1 MGPRRNLEADIL
13 DALSIA
19 AIVFLGEFG
28 MLRDQE
34 KLVQRLREAARAGSS
49 QLATIV
55 EWSPKYVSGN
65 GQRLW
70 DGTDIPGQPYSVQD
84 GVLVAKRV
92 LDAVH
97 GMPPS
102 RVGLGSTAATS
113 ALHTAVVGS
122 RNATKAL
129 YDAIV
134 AISNAKPVAQL
145 NQYIATDSAGNQI
158 ADIGQLAAALI
169 GTVDAIKAAL
179 PAFVT
184 YPKSDPK
191 IGVLEIAASA
201 TLRKELADQRDAA
214 AKLSAEMAESK
225 VRAEK
230 TEAELTQLKAAGE
243 AKKNETEAKLLEMV
257 NGTEAARTQVQ
268 EILDSLSEFKDTAQ
282 AQRAE
287 IESLRDSARDI
298 SGNLN
303 AFDGTLKSIRT
314 ELEEIRGSAES
325 RYKDQEQYVAHVE
338 ELIAK
343 AKAMLGAATITGL
356 AKAFDD
362 ERKDLDKR
370 MRGAMIGF
378 ALGIGMILVV
388 TGMLALYVF
397 RIEIGQEVPG
407 VSDTEAAVTL
417 TGFLSRSIILLGPV
431 WLALFSARRYR
442 NLFDLR
448 QQYSHKYNMAFSVN
462 GFQNQAPDYSQ
473 QIAYWVFQTVGANPV
488 GAKESKG
495 GMDEH
500 PMEGIKDLLSSIVSR
515 LPLPMKAD

>member
-1 MGPRRNLEADIL
+1 
-13 DALSIA
+13 
-19 AIVFLGEFG
+19 

-34 KLVQRLREAARAGSS
+34 KTVQQMRDAAK
-49 QLATIV
+49 ATGAHLTSIE
-55 EWSPKYVSGN
+55 EWSPKYISGN

-70 DGTDIPGQPYSVQD
+70 DGVDIPGQPYSFQD
-84 GVLVAKRV
+84 AVLESKRV
-92 LDAVH
+92 VDAVH
-97 GMPPS
+97 GMPLS

-134 AISNAKPVAQL
+134 AISNAKPAAQL
-145 NQYIATDSAGNQI
+145 NQYVATDAAGNQI
-158 ADIGQLAAALI
+158 ADIGQLASALL
-169 GTVDAIKAAL
+169 GTIDAVKAAL
-179 PAFVT
+179 PAFLT
-184 YPKSDPK
+184 YPKFDPK

-201 TLRKELADQRDAA
+201 SLRKQLADQRDAA
-214 AKLSAEMAESK
+214 AQLSTEVEEAKA
-225 VRAEK
+225 RAEK
-230 TEAELTQLKAAGE
+230 IEKEITQLRVTSE
-243 AKKNETEAKLLEMV
+243 AKKAETDANMSEQV
-257 NGTEAARTQVQ
+257 NATEAAGNKVK
-268 EILDSLSEFKDTAQ
+268 EILDSLSEFRDTAQ
-282 AQRAE
+282 SQRTE
-287 IESLRDSARDI
+287 IESLRDSAREI
-298 SGNLN
+298 SGNIN
-303 AFDGTLKSIRT
+303 AFDGTLKSVRSD
-314 ELEEIRGSAES
+314 LEEIRNSAES
-325 RYKDQEQYVAHVE
+325 RYNDQEKYVAHVE
-338 ELIAK
+338 ELITK

-362 ERKDLDKR
+362 ERRDLDKR

-378 ALGIGMILVV
+378 SLGIGMILVV

-397 RIEIGQEVPG
+397 RIEIGQDVPG
-407 VSDTEAAVTL
+407 LTDTDAAITL

-488 GAKESKG
+488 AATDGKG

-500 PMEGIKDLLSSIVSR
+500 PMDGIKDLLNSIVNR
-515 LPLPMKAD
+515 LPIPTKPD

>member
-1 MGPRRNLEADIL
+1 
-13 DALSIA
+13 
-19 AIVFLGEFG
+19 

-34 KLVQRLREAARAGSS
+34 KTVQRMRDAAKAAGAHLTS
-49 QLATIV
+49 I
-55 EWSPKYVSGN
+55 EGWSPKYISGN

-70 DGTDIPGQPYSVQD
+70 DGVDIPGQPYSFQD
-84 GVLVAKRV
+84 AVLESKRV
-92 LDAVH
+92 VDAVH

-134 AISNAKPVAQL
+134 AISNAKPAAQL
-145 NQYIATDSAGNQI
+145 NQYVATDAAGNQI
-158 ADIGQLAAALI
+158 ADIGQLTSALL
-169 GTVDAIKAAL
+169 GTIDAVKAAL

-201 TLRKELADQRDAA
+201 SLRKQLADQRDAA
-214 AKLSAEMAESK
+214 AQLSTEVAEAKS
-225 VRAEK
+225 RAEK
-230 TEAELTQLKAAGE
+230 IEQEITQLKVAGE
-243 AKKNETEAKLLEMV
+243 AKKAETDAKMSEQV
-257 NGTEAARTQVQ
+257 SAAEAAGTKIK
-268 EILDSLSEFKDTAQ
+268 EILDGLSEFRDTAQ
-282 AQRAE
+282 SQRTE
-287 IESLRDSARDI
+287 IESLRDSAREI
-298 SGNLN
+298 SANIN
-303 AFDGTLKSIRT
+303 AFDATLKSVRSD
-314 ELEEIRGSAES
+314 LEEIRNSAES
-325 RYKDQEQYVAHVE
+325 RYNDQEKYVTHVE
-338 ELIAK
+338 ELITK

-362 ERKDLDKR
+362 ERKDLDNR

-378 ALGIGMILVV
+378 SLGIGMILVV

-397 RIEIGQEVPG
+397 RIELGQDVPG
-407 VSDTEAAVTL
+407 LTDTDAAITL

-488 GAKESKG
+488 AATDGKG

-500 PMEGIKDLLSSIVSR
+500 PMDGIKDLLNSIVNR
-515 LPLPMKAD
+515 LPIPTKPD